1 MSYTANT
8 ILIRPGSV
16 ASGPE
21 ELLRDL
27 GHEILQKVSDLP
39 FGKAVGT
46 AGLIWIGSL
55 GECTIIE
62 GYAAWDLFVDM
73 PTKFKTALFRRFP
86 DSDIAALTQ
95 QSTVEHWGFAY
106 YRKGVLIRCQHGAE
120 PMVVRDFGAL
130 LPLEESYL
138 VARQSVLSENKF
150 ALRPED
156 PAREVIATGFRSD
169 IVWEIF
175 KSFTGYA
182 PNEKGI
188 YHAIGSAFE
197 VSDPESTEAYNALYD
212 QALKPVAPPPLNS
225 IDPQSGKSWLSRL
238 LSRIR

>member
-27 GHEILQKVSDLP
+27 GHENLQKVSDLP

-95 QSTVEHWGFAY
+95 QSTVEH
-106 YRKGVLIRCQHGAE
+106 
-120 PMVVRDFGAL
+120 
-130 LPLEESYL
+130 
-138 VARQSVLSENKF
+138 
-150 ALRPED
+150 
-156 PAREVIATGFRSD
+156 
-169 IVWEIF
+169 
-175 KSFTGYA
+175 
-182 PNEKGI
+182 
-188 YHAIGSAFE
+188 
-197 VSDPESTEAYNALYD
+197 
-212 QALKPVAPPPLNS
+212 
-225 IDPQSGKSWLSRL
+225 
-238 LSRIR
+238 